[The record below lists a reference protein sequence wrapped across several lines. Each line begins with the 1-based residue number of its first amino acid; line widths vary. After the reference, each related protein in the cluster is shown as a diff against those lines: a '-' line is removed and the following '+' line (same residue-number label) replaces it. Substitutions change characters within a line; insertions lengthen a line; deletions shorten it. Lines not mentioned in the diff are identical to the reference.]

1 MSFGPVCQQCKEPLQ
16 IDGSLVDLA
25 PSAYDMIV
33 ATLPSSSTPIST
45 SKVSGQFDT
54 ALGSPSKAAWQHA
67 TSSSKSIS
75 SNLSSRAQGK
85 QTQHGAPLPSESFVL
100 LQDSVIRNIPSPIP
114 SPTRARRGASNKPK
128 SITTKAVTSNEPS
141 SRTQEQNHAE
151 PSPLSHHLRSTA
163 RLFNLLSTRTDIDH
177 PLCAECT
184 QILLT
189 SLQRKLDET
198 KKERDGYIAF
208 EKEVRKEKEKES
220 QSLSKEEAE
229 RKIDKLKQEEATAI
243 EQLKEAE
250 REREQ
255 LDFELRQLE
264 MNEQALELEEAEFWR
279 TYNDHI
285 LGVEQQASQLATL
298 RAAYAAGVVTLEK
311 LERTNVYNDAF
322 CIGHDGVFGTI
333 NGLRLGRVPGVPVEW
348 AEINAAWGQTLLL
361 LYTIARKLDYTFEK
375 FVESNKFNPLL
386 MQLSSYRLVPMG
398 SFSRIEKTTGD
409 KANYELYGSGDLH
422 FGRLLHNR
430 RFDIAMVAFLD
441 CLKHLMDHVKSQDS
455 TVDFPHQY
463 VLSDLSLSTK
473 PDFGERISKDKIG
486 DVSVKLQF
494 NQEEAWTRSLRHVL
508 LALKI
513 CLKWAT
519 NGANG

>member
-1 MSFGPVCQQCKEPLQ
+1 MSFGPIFCQQCKEPLQ
-16 IDGSLVDLA
+16 LDASLIDLA

-33 ATLPSSSTPIST
+33 ATLPSQSHRQT
-45 SKVSGQFDT
+45 SDSKKPGLSYPS
-54 ALGSPSKAAWQHA
+54 SPSKFAWQRSRN
-67 TSSSKSIS
+67 TSASSPRT
-75 SNLSSRAQGK
+75 LVK
-85 QTQHGAPLPSESFVL
+85 QPQRGAALPNSPLPNESFVL
-100 LQDSVIRNIPSPIP
+100 LQDSVIRDMPAPIP
-114 SPTRARRGASNKPK
+114 SPARSKKGSLKRHNPEK
-128 SITTKAVTSNEPS
+128 SVESLAATQFEPDS
-141 SRTQEQNHAE
+141 D
-151 PSPLSHHLRSTA
+151 PSPLSHHLRSTG
-163 RLFNLLSTRTDIDH
+163 RLFNALSTRTDIDH

-184 QILLT
+184 QMLLST
-189 SLQRKLDET
+189 LQRQLEET
-198 KKERDGYIAF
+198 KRERDGYIAF
-208 EKEVRKEKEKES
+208 EKEVRKEREREA
-220 QSLSKEEAE
+220 QGLTKEEVE
-229 RKIDKLKQEEATAI
+229 KKIEKLKMEERLAI

-255 LDFELRQLE
+255 LDQELKLLE
-264 MNEQALELEEAEFWR
+264 LDEKALEVEEADFWR
-279 TYNDHI
+279 AHNDHI
-285 LGVEQQASQLATL
+285 LTSEQQAAQLASL
-298 RAAYAAGVVTLEK
+298 RAAYAADVATLEK

-361 LYTIARKLDYTFEK
+361 LYTIARKLDYTFEH
-375 FVESNKFNPLL
+375 
-386 MQLSSYRLVPMG
+386 YRLVPMG

-441 CLKHLMDHVKSQDS
+441 CLKHLIDHVKSQDPS
-455 TVDFPHQY
+455 VDFPHQ
-463 VLSDLSLSTK
+463 
-473 PDFGERISKDKIG
+473 ISRDRIG

-494 NQEEAWTRSLRHVL
+494 NQEDAWTRSLRHVL

-513 CLKWAT
+513 CLKWTT